1 MALKNIRVIEMVGLA
16 PGPFCGQ
23 ILRDFGAEV
32 IRIEKIGGSIIK
44 DFLTRGKQTL
54 QVDLKSPQG
63 AKVVEKLCSKADVLL
78 DPFRAGVMERLGL
91 GPESVTQL
99 NKRLIYARL
108 TGYGQYG
115 PLSKTAG
122 HDLNYLAIS
131 GVLSLLGSPKPA
143 LPQGPVNFLADFAGG
158 SLTCALGI
166 CMALLERNQS
176 GLGQVIDANMTE
188 GSRYLSTYMHF
199 TRNDDSPIASLLWP
213 QKSQRGRNLL
223 DGGAAFYSVYETKD
237 GKYMA
242 VAAIE
247 PQFFDELCK
256 ILEIDRNKFSPG
268 LLDSDDHGALRKEL
282 TRIFKSKTRDE
293 WSKIFHQ
300 KDACVTPVLDYEEA
314 CEYDHNKVR
323 QASLLDGSPIP
334 APRLT
339 RTPSSPPDR
348 ESSIP
353 DLHQF
358 LIEKGIDPAECDQF
372 ITQGVVKLPSKSNL

>member
-1 MALKNIRVIEMVGLA
+1 MAWKLGENLSSLTFESSSL
-16 PGPFCGQ
+16 FEQ
-23 ILRDFGAEV
+23 
-32 IRIEKIGGSIIK
+32 IGGSIIK

-63 AKVVEKLCSKADVLL
+63 VKVVEKLCSKADVLI

-91 GPESVTQL
+91 GPETLIHL

-115 PLSKTAG
+115 PLSKVAG

-131 GVLSLLGSPKPA
+131 GVLSLLGSPKPG
-143 LPQGPVNFLADFAGG
+143 LPQAPVNFLADFAGG

-188 GSRYLSTYMHF
+188 GSRYLSTFMHF
-199 TRNDDSPIASLLWP
+199 SRNDESPMAKLIWP
-213 QKSQRGRNLL
+213 QKSERSRNLL

-237 GKYMA
+237 GLYMA
-242 VAAIE
+242 VGAIE

-256 ILEIDRNKFSPG
+256 ILGIDRNKFSPG
-268 LLDSDDHGALRKEL
+268 LLDSDDDGALRKEL

-293 WSKIFHQ
+293 WSKIFYQ
-300 KDACVTPVLDYEEA
+300 KDACVTPVLNYEEA
-314 CEYDHNKVR
+314 SDYEHNKVR
-323 QASLLDGSPIP
+323 QASLSDGSPIP
-334 APRLT
+334 APRLS
-339 RTPSSPPDR
+339 RSFNPPDA
-348 ESSIP
+348 ETGIS

-358 LIEKGIDPAECDQF
+358 LIEKGIDPSECDQF
-372 ITQGVVKLPSKSNL
+372 ITQGVVKLPNKSNL